1 MRTLLVLGAILVV
14 GAAVY
19 AYGPG
24 YGRGF
29 CGQCGYGPGMV
40 GQGYFNGGYGSGMM
54 GPRGFGPGARM
65 NNQNFKQFTESE
77 AKKAFE
83 TFIAENYKGYKLE
96 GVKAFNMPRGTVYSA
111 DAVDASGNKFVFHL
125 NPWGN
130 VVGPV
135 SNR

>member
-1 MRTLLVLGAILVV
+1 MRTFIILGAILAI

-24 YGRGF
+24 MMGQGYGHGMM
-29 CGQCGYGPGMV
+29 GQGYCQGYGQGYGPGMM
-40 GQGYFNGGYGSGMM
+40 GQKNGRPGMGM
-54 GPRGFGPGARM
+54 Y
-65 NNQNFKQFTESE
+65 NQNVKQLTAEE

-83 TFIAENYKGYKLE
+83 TFIAENYKGYVIE
-96 GVKAFNMPRGTVYSA
+96 SVNPFTMPRGTVYSA
-111 DAVDASGNKFVFHL
+111 SVVDASGNKFAFHL

-135 SNR
+135 PNR